1 MRELR
6 RELVFQL
13 IETSRLLQTY
23 VDHRAKEHGSTRAQW
38 GVLGRLRRQ
47 EGLTQVDLAGQLELQ
62 PISLVRLL
70 DRLVEQGY
78 LERRSDAQDR
88 RVKRLYLTAR
98 GRQVVAELD
107 PLGDEIRHSVLE
119 GFSIEAM
126 QDVRNMLVTIKDRIK
141 HLASDA
147 EHATTPAPTLPELTP
162 AGDAP
167 LSHHRTI
174 QRQRS

>member
-23 VDHRAKEHGSTRAQW
+23 VDQRAKEHGSTRAQW
-38 GVLGRLRRQ
+38 AVLGRLRRQ

-78 LERRSDAQDR
+78 LERRSDAHDR

-98 GRQVVAELD
+98 GRQIIADLD
-107 PLGDEIRHSVLE
+107 PLGDEIRHDLLDGV
-119 GFSIEAM
+119 SIAAL
-126 QDVRNMLVTIKDRIK
+126 QDVRDTLVAMKERIK
-141 HLASDA
+141 RLTA
-147 EHATTPAPTLPELTP
+147 ETHREEPQAPTLPELAP

-167 LSHHRTI
+167 FPDHRAK